1 MSIAEHLIENALCS
15 MEKENTNY
23 EDFSNDKILQEQSK
37 ELNIDLY
44 TLWQMCNYILYTYK
58 PSLCEKLEDKIIKDY
73 GYNIY
78 NEDEEAKLLYDIKV
92 YKY

>member
-15 MEKENTNY
+15 MEKGNTNY
-23 EDFSNDKILQEQSK
+23 EDFSKDKLLQEQSK
-37 ELNIDLY
+37 ELNIDLH
-44 TLWQMCNYILYTYK
+44 TLWQMCSYILYTYK

-78 NEDEEAKLLYDIKV
+78 NEDEEVKLLYDIKV